1 MIREELEK
9 WLKDNGIEGKL
20 EHPAIEKFGDY
31 AVRTGKPIDNLSLC
45 EIVEK
50 TEFVAGFINIWI
62 KKEFLIKEA
71 KFILKDELEKRL
83 QKNNEGKKFIV
94 EFAHPNTHKELH
106 VGHMR
111 TLITGEA
118 LARLLETTGGKVFR
132 ANYQG
137 DIGPHVAKAIWGV
150 QKMMEESGEGVDDW
164 EKKTNSEKAHFLG
177 KGYALGCSDYDGED
191 KDKID
196 EINQMLYQR
205 DPKIMDI
212 YQKTRS
218 WSLNY
223 YDDFY
228 ARFYTNFDKLF
239 FESEISEKGKKIVEE
254 NIGKIFKKGKE
265 GAIVFEGEEYGLH
278 TRVFIT
284 GAGTVT
290 YEGKEMG
297 LAYAQREAFEY
308 DKNIHVVGNE
318 QKGYFQVVIKAM
330 DLIDPW
336 FEDRQFHLAMGMVT
350 FADRKMS
357 SRTGDIVTVDSIL
370 DETTK
375 NILPLVKEE
384 GVDKKAIA
392 EAITIGAVKLSV
404 LKSDPRQNSVFDVKK
419 STDLNG
425 NSGPYLQYTYARC
438 QSVLEKS
445 TMAEQEIEVEGFSEF
460 NETEL
465 ALLRYFYQ
473 FEERIVES
481 SEKLNPAIL
490 AEYLLGLAR
499 KYNEFYGKCRIV
511 GEKEEGQRLFLTKIT
526 GKVIKDGLK
535 ILGIETVEKM

>member
-1 MIREELEK
+1 
-9 WLKDNGIEGKL
+9 
-20 EHPAIEKFGDY
+20 
-31 AVRTGKPIDNLSLC
+31 S
-45 EIVEK
+45 
-50 TEFVAGFINIWI
+50 
-62 KKEFLIKEA
+62 
-71 KFILKDELEKRL
+71 
-83 QKNNEGKKFIV
+83 
-94 EFAHPNTHKELH
+94 
-106 VGHMR
+106 
-111 TLITGEA
+111 
-118 LARLLETTGGKVFR
+118 
-132 ANYQG
+132 
-137 DIGPHVAKAIWGV
+137 
-150 QKMMEESGEGVDDW
+150 VDDW
-164 EKKTNSEKAHFLG
+164 EKKTNSEKAHFPG

-196 EINQMLYQR
+196 EINQKLYKR

-218 WSLNY
+218 WSLRY

-239 FESEISEKGKKIVEE
+239 FESEISEEGKRIVEE

-265 GAIVFEGEEYGLH
+265 GAIVFEGEDYGLH

-297 LAYAQREAFEY
+297 LAYAQKKAFEY
-308 DKNIHVVGNE
+308 DQNIHVVGNE

-330 DLIDPW
+330 GLVDAW
-336 FEDRQFHLAMGMVT
+336 FEGRQYHLPMGMVT

-445 TMAEQEIEVEGFSEF
+445 TMVEQEIEVEEFSEF

-473 FEERIVES
+473 FEEKIIES

-499 KYNEFYGKCRIV
+499 KYNEFYGNCRIV

-526 GKVIKDGLK
+526 AKVIKDGLK
-535 ILGIETVEKM
+535 ILGIKTVEKM